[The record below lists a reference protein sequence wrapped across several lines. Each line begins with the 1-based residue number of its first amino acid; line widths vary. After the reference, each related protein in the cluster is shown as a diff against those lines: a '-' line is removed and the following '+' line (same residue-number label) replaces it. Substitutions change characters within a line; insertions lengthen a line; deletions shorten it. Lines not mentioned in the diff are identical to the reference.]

1 MKKKIILFALAG
13 SVLALASCTKSGTTT
28 SGSNDVTTTKTSD
41 VTTTSSNVVDTTTLT
56 ETTSVSTQKEDP
68 VIANYTVTVKDID
81 GEVLIDSLKLS
92 TLEGSNSIVS
102 DIENA
107 GYEVRGEDSD
117 YGFFV
122 KSIAGSVIDSNYYLA
137 FNVNGEPAEVGAS
150 SYEVK
155 DGDVIEFEVQC
166 FNTVDYGGQLDETDI
181 LVDKI
186 IYSYLKNQLPNC
198 IKNDTTYASSDYWTY
213 MTINALTA
221 NLYDFSYDQ
230 SIIKADLKDSIENA
244 DLSTLSG
251 ANYGKYYWT
260 AKALGYDL
268 SSFKEVYQEHI
279 NSISTE
285 YKQYVTPFE
294 VAPAY
299 GLGVTSENLTTLIK
313 DAQMASTQFGI
324 DALAWQV
331 ASLAPYNKY
340 NYTMV
345 NFLNTR
351 SESNCTSNA
360 LQLIGFAALNV
371 NPRESD
377 YEVEGVDLVEYIIDN
392 FYDETTNLVKV
403 YKTDEGTNMSTNQVY
418 AGLVSYK
425 IQRDKQK
432 AFYLFA

>member
-1 MKKKIILFALAG
+1 MKKKVILFALAG

-28 SGSNDVTTTKTSD
+28 SGSNDVTTTITSTVTTS
-41 VTTTSSNVVDTTTLT
+41 VTTT
-56 ETTSVSTQKEDP
+56 EEDP

-81 GEVLIDSLKLS
+81 GEVLLDSLELS
-92 TLEGSNSIVS
+92 TVEGSNSIIS

-107 GYEVRGEDSD
+107 GYEVISEDSQ
-117 YGFFV
+117 YGLFI
-122 KSIAGSVIDSNYYLA
+122 KSIAGSVIDNNYYLA
-137 FNVNGEPAEVGAS
+137 FNVNGKPADVGAS
-150 SYEVK
+150 SYEIK
-155 DGDVIEFEVQC
+155 NGDAIEFEVQC
-166 FNTVDYGGQLDETDI
+166 LNTVEYGGQLDATDI

-186 IYSYLKNQLPNC
+186 IYSYLKNELPNC

-213 MTINALTA
+213 MTINALTD

-230 SIIKADLKDSIENA
+230 SIIKADLKESIENV

-268 SSFKEVYQEHI
+268 SSFSEVYKEHI
-279 NSISTE
+279 DSISTQ
-285 YKQYVTPFE
+285 YSQYVTPFE
-294 VAPAY
+294 IAPAY
-299 GLGVTSENLTTLIK
+299 GLDLTSDNLKTLVK
-313 DAQMASTQFGI
+313 DAQLASDQYGI
-324 DALAWQV
+324 DGLAWQI
-331 ASLAPYNKY
+331 AALAPYDKY
-340 NYTMV
+340 HYTILDV
-345 NFLNTR
+345 LNR
-351 SESNCTSNA
+351 RDESNCTSNA
-360 LQLIGFAALNV
+360 LQLIDFAALNV

-377 YEVEGVDLVEYIIDN
+377 YEVEGLDLVEYIIDN

-403 YKTDEGTNMSTNQVY
+403 YTTDEGTNMSTNQVY

>member
-1 MKKKIILFALAG
+1 MKKKVILFALAG

-28 SGSNDVTTTKTSD
+28 SGSNDVTTTITSTVTTS
-41 VTTTSSNVVDTTTLT
+41 VTTT
-56 ETTSVSTQKEDP
+56 EEDP

-81 GEVLIDSLKLS
+81 GEVLLDSLKLS
-92 TLEGSNSIVS
+92 TLEGSNSIIS

-107 GYEVRGEDSD
+107 GYEVISEDSQ
-117 YGFFV
+117 YGLFI
-122 KSIAGSVIDSNYYLA
+122 KSIAGSVIDNNYYLA
-137 FNVNGEPAEVGAS
+137 FNVNGKPADVGAS
-150 SYEVK
+150 SYEIK
-155 DGDVIEFEVQC
+155 NGDAIEFEVQC
-166 FNTVDYGGQLDETDI
+166 LNTVEYGGQLDATDI

-186 IYSYLKNQLPNC
+186 IYSYLKNELPNC

-213 MTINALTA
+213 MTINALTD

-230 SIIKADLKDSIENA
+230 SIIKADLKESIENV

-268 SSFKEVYQEHI
+268 SSFSEVYKEHI
-279 NSISTE
+279 DSISTQ
-285 YKQYVTPFE
+285 YSQYVTPFE
-294 VAPAY
+294 IAPAY
-299 GLGVTSENLTTLIK
+299 GLDLTSDNLKTLVK
-313 DAQMASTQFGI
+313 DAQLASDQYGI
-324 DALAWQV
+324 DGLAWQI
-331 ASLAPYNKY
+331 AALAPYDKY
-340 NYTMV
+340 HYTILDV
-345 NFLNTR
+345 LNR
-351 SESNCTSNA
+351 RDESNCTSNA
-360 LQLIGFAALNV
+360 LQLIDFAALNV

>member
-1 MKKKIILFALAG
+1 MKKKVILFALAG

-28 SGSNDVTTTKTSD
+28 SGSNDVTTTKTSTVTTS
-41 VTTTSSNVVDTTTLT
+41 VTTT
-56 ETTSVSTQKEDP
+56 EEDP

-81 GEVLIDSLKLS
+81 GEVLLDSLKLS
-92 TLEGSNSIVS
+92 TLEGSNSIIS

-107 GYEVRGEDSD
+107 GYEVISEDSQ
-117 YGFFV
+117 YGLFI
-122 KSIAGSVIDSNYYLA
+122 KSIAGSVIDNNYYLA
-137 FNVNGEPAEVGAS
+137 FNVNGKPADVGAS
-150 SYEVK
+150 SYEIK
-155 DGDVIEFEVQC
+155 NGDAIEFEVQC
-166 FNTVDYGGQLDETDI
+166 LNTVEYGGQLDATDI

-186 IYSYLKNQLPNC
+186 IYSYLKNELPNC

-213 MTINALTA
+213 MTINALTD

-230 SIIKADLKDSIENA
+230 SIIKADLKESIENV

-268 SSFKEVYQEHI
+268 TSFSEVYKEHI
-279 NSISTE
+279 DSISTQ
-285 YKQYVTPFE
+285 YSQYVTPFE
-294 VAPAY
+294 IAPAY
-299 GLGVTSENLTTLIK
+299 GLDLTSDNLKTLVK
-313 DAQMASTQFGI
+313 DAQLASDQFGI
-324 DALAWQV
+324 DGLAWQI
-331 ASLAPYNKY
+331 AALAPYDKY
-340 NYTMV
+340 HYTILDV
-345 NFLNTR
+345 LNR
-351 SESNCTSNA
+351 RDESNCTSNA
-360 LQLIGFAALNV
+360 LQLIDFAALNV

-377 YEVEGVDLVEYIIDN
+377 YEIEGLDLVEYIIDN

-403 YKTDEGTNMSTNQVY
+403 YKTDEGTNMSTNQIY

>member
-1 MKKKIILFALAG
+1 MKKKVILFALAG

-28 SGSNDVTTTKTSD
+28 SGSNDVTTTKTSTVTTS
-41 VTTTSSNVVDTTTLT
+41 VTTT
-56 ETTSVSTQKEDP
+56 EEDP

-81 GEVLIDSLKLS
+81 GEVLLDSLELS
-92 TLEGSNSIVS
+92 TVEGANSIIS

-107 GYEVRGEDSD
+107 GYEVISEDSQ
-117 YGFFV
+117 YGLFI
-122 KSIAGSVIDSNYYLA
+122 KSIAGSVIDNNYYLA
-137 FNVNGEPAEVGAS
+137 FNVNGKPADVGAS
-150 SYEVK
+150 SYEIK
-155 DGDVIEFEVQC
+155 NGDAIEFEVQC
-166 FNTVDYGGQLDETDI
+166 LNTVEYGGQLDATDI

-186 IYSYLKNQLPNC
+186 IYSYLKNELPNC

-213 MTINALTA
+213 MTINALTD

-230 SIIKADLKDSIENA
+230 SIIKADLKESIENV

-268 SSFKEVYQEHI
+268 SSFSEVYKEHI
-279 NSISTE
+279 DSISTQ
-285 YKQYVTPFE
+285 YSQYVTPFE
-294 VAPAY
+294 IAPAY
-299 GLGVTSENLTTLIK
+299 GLDLTSDNLKTLVK
-313 DAQMASTQFGI
+313 DAQLASDQYGI
-324 DALAWQV
+324 DGLAWQI
-331 ASLAPYNKY
+331 AALAPYDKY
-340 NYTMV
+340 HYTILDVV
-345 NFLNTR
+345 NR
-351 SESNCTSNA
+351 RDESNCTSNA
-360 LQLIGFAALNV
+360 LQLIDFAALNV

>member
-1 MKKKIILFALAG
+1 MKKKVILFALAG

-41 VTTTSSNVVDTTTLT
+41 VTTSSNVVSTTLT
-56 ETTSVSTQKEDP
+56 ETTSATTTEAA
-68 VIANYTVTVKDID
+68 IANYTVTVKDID

-92 TLEGSNSIVS
+92 TKVGANSIFA
-102 DIENA
+102 DIEKA
-107 GYEVRGEDSD
+107 GYEVRGEETE
-117 YGFFV
+117 YGLFV
-122 KSIAGSVIDSNYYLA
+122 KSIAGSVIDNNYYLA
-137 FNVNGEPAEVGAS
+137 FNVNGQPEEVGAS

-166 FNTVDYGGQLDETDI
+166 FNTVEYGGQLDTTDI

-186 IYSYLKNQLPNC
+186 IYSYLKNELPNC

-213 MTINALTA
+213 MTINALTD

-230 SIIKADLKDSIENA
+230 TIIKADLKDSIENV

-268 SSFKEVYQEHI
+268 SSFKEVYQAHI
-279 NSISTE
+279 SSISTQ
-285 YKQYVTPFE
+285 YSQYVTPFE
-294 VAPAY
+294 IAPAY
-299 GLGVTSENLTTLIK
+299 GLGLTSDNLKTLVN
-313 DAQMASTQFGI
+313 DAALASTKFGI
-324 DALAWQV
+324 DGLAWKI
-331 ASLAPYNKY
+331 AALAPYNKY
-340 NYTMV
+340 NNTILD
-345 NFLNTR
+345 NLNNR
-351 SESNCTSNA
+351 NESNCTSNA
-360 LQLIGFAALNV
+360 LQLIDFAALNV
-371 NPRESD
+371 NPRSSD

-403 YKTDEGTNMSTNQVY
+403 YTTDEGTNMSTNQVY

-425 IQRDKQK
+425 IQRDKQE

>member
-28 SGSNDVTTTKTSD
+28 SGSNDVTTTKTST
-41 VTTTSSNVVDTTTLT
+41 VTTSSNVVDTTTLT
-56 ETTSVSTQKEDP
+56 ETTSVTTTEAP

-81 GEVLIDSLKLS
+81 GEVLIDNLELS
-92 TLEGSNSIVS
+92 TTEGANSIVE
-102 DIENA
+102 DIEKA
-107 GYEVRGEDSD
+107 GYEVRSEDSQ
-117 YGFFV
+117 YGLFI
-122 KSIAGSVIDSNYYLA
+122 KSIAGSVIDNNYYLA
-137 FNVNGEPAEVGAS
+137 FSVNGKPADVGAS
-150 SYEVK
+150 SYEIK
-155 DGDVIEFEVQC
+155 NGDAIEFEVQC
-166 FNTVDYGGQLDETDI
+166 FNTVEYGGQLDATDI

-186 IYSYLKNQLPNC
+186 IYSYLKNELPNC
-198 IKNDTTYASSDYWTY
+198 IKNDTTYLSSDFWTY

-230 SIIKADLKDSIENA
+230 SIIKADLKDSIEKA

-268 SSFKEVYQEHI
+268 TSFSEVYKEHI
-279 NSISTE
+279 DSISTQ
-285 YKQYVTPFE
+285 YSQYVTPFE
-294 VAPAY
+294 IAPAY
-299 GLGVTSENLTTLIK
+299 GLDLTSDNLKTLVK
-313 DAQMASTQFGI
+313 DAQLASDQFGI
-324 DALAWQV
+324 DGLAWQI
-331 ASLAPYNKY
+331 AALAPYDKY
-340 NYTMV
+340 NYTMLNLV
-345 NFLNTR
+345 NKRN
-351 SESNCTSNA
+351 ESNCTSNA
-360 LQLIGFAALNV
+360 LQLIDFAALNV
-371 NPRESD
+371 NPRSSD

>member
-1 MKKKIILFALAG
+1 MKKKVILFALAG

-28 SGSNDVTTTKTSD
+28 SGSNDVTTTITSTVTTS
-41 VTTTSSNVVDTTTLT
+41 VTTT
-56 ETTSVSTQKEDP
+56 EEDP

-81 GEVLIDSLKLS
+81 GEVLLDSLELS
-92 TLEGSNSIVS
+92 TVEGSNSIIS

-107 GYEVRGEDSD
+107 GYEVISEDSQ
-117 YGFFV
+117 YGLFI
-122 KSIAGSVIDSNYYLA
+122 KSIAGSVIDNNYYLA
-137 FNVNGEPAEVGAS
+137 FNVNGKPADVGAS
-150 SYEVK
+150 SYEIK
-155 DGDVIEFEVQC
+155 NGDAIEFEVQC
-166 FNTVDYGGQLDETDI
+166 LNTVEYGGQLDATDI

-186 IYSYLKNQLPNC
+186 IYSYLKNELPNC

-213 MTINALTA
+213 MTINALTD

-230 SIIKADLKDSIENA
+230 SIIKADLKESIENV

-268 SSFKEVYQEHI
+268 SSFSEVYKEHI
-279 NSISTE
+279 DSISTQ
-285 YKQYVTPFE
+285 YSQYVTPFE
-294 VAPAY
+294 IAPAY
-299 GLGVTSENLTTLIK
+299 GLDLTSDNLKTLVK
-313 DAQMASTQFGI
+313 DAQLASDQYGI
-324 DALAWQV
+324 DGLAWQI
-331 ASLAPYNKY
+331 AALAPYDKY
-340 NYTMV
+340 HYTILDV
-345 NFLNTR
+345 LNR
-351 SESNCTSNA
+351 RDESNCTSNA
-360 LQLIGFAALNV
+360 LQLIDFAALNV

-377 YEVEGVDLVEYIIDN
+377 YEVEGLDLVEYIIDN

>member
-1 MKKKIILFALAG
+1 MKKKVILFALAG

-28 SGSNDVTTTKTSD
+28 SGSNDVTTTKTSTVTTS
-41 VTTTSSNVVDTTTLT
+41 VTTT
-56 ETTSVSTQKEDP
+56 EEDP

-81 GEVLIDSLKLS
+81 GEVLLDSLELS
-92 TLEGSNSIVS
+92 TVEGANSIIS

-107 GYEVRGEDSD
+107 GYEVISEDSQ
-117 YGFFV
+117 YGLFI
-122 KSIAGSVIDSNYYLA
+122 KSIAGSVIDNNYYLA
-137 FNVNGEPAEVGAS
+137 FNVNGKPADVGAS
-150 SYEVK
+150 SYEIK
-155 DGDVIEFEVQC
+155 NGDAIEFEVQC
-166 FNTVDYGGQLDETDI
+166 LNTVEYGGQLDATDI
-181 LVDKI
+181 LVNKI
-186 IYSYLKNQLPNC
+186 IYSYLKNELPNC

-213 MTINALTA
+213 MTINALTD

-230 SIIKADLKDSIENA
+230 SIIKADLKESIENV

-268 SSFKEVYQEHI
+268 SSFSEVYKEHI
-279 NSISTE
+279 DSISTQ
-285 YKQYVTPFE
+285 YSQYVTPFE
-294 VAPAY
+294 IAPAY
-299 GLGVTSENLTTLIK
+299 GLDLTSDNLKTLVK
-313 DAQMASTQFGI
+313 DAQLASDQYGI
-324 DALAWQV
+324 DGLAWQI
-331 ASLAPYNKY
+331 AALAPYDKY
-340 NYTMV
+340 HYTILDV
-345 NFLNTR
+345 LNR
-351 SESNCTSNA
+351 RDESNCTSNA
-360 LQLIGFAALNV
+360 LQLIDFAALNV
-371 NPRESD
+371 NPRKTD

>member
-1 MKKKIILFALAG
+1 MKKKVILFALAG

-28 SGSNDVTTTKTSD
+28 SGSNDVTTTKTSTVTTS
-41 VTTTSSNVVDTTTLT
+41 VTTT
-56 ETTSVSTQKEDP
+56 EEDP

-81 GEVLIDSLKLS
+81 GEVLLDSLELS
-92 TLEGSNSIVS
+92 TVEGANSIIS

-107 GYEVRGEDSD
+107 GYEVISEDSQ
-117 YGFFV
+117 YGLFI
-122 KSIAGSVIDSNYYLA
+122 KSIAGSVIDNNYYLA
-137 FNVNGEPAEVGAS
+137 FNVNGKPADVGAS
-150 SYEVK
+150 SYEIK
-155 DGDVIEFEVQC
+155 NGDAIEFEVQC
-166 FNTVDYGGQLDETDI
+166 LNTVEYGGQLDATDI

-186 IYSYLKNQLPNC
+186 IYSYLKNELPNC

-213 MTINALTA
+213 MTINALTD

-230 SIIKADLKDSIENA
+230 SIIKADLKESIENV

-268 SSFKEVYQEHI
+268 TSFSEVYKEHI
-279 NSISTE
+279 DSISTQ
-285 YKQYVTPFE
+285 YSQYVTPFE
-294 VAPAY
+294 IAPAY
-299 GLGVTSENLTTLIK
+299 GLDLTSDNLKTLVK
-313 DAQMASTQFGI
+313 DAQLASDQFGI
-324 DALAWQV
+324 DGLAWQI
-331 ASLAPYNKY
+331 AALAPYDKY
-340 NYTMV
+340 HYTILDV
-345 NFLNTR
+345 LNR
-351 SESNCTSNA
+351 RDESNCTSNA
-360 LQLIGFAALNV
+360 LQLIDFAALNV

-377 YEVEGVDLVEYIIDN
+377 YEIEGLDLVEYIIDN

-403 YKTDEGTNMSTNQVY
+403 YKTDEGTNMSTNQIY